1 MRSLT
6 MASSLRGEGGRGR
19 ARQKGRA
26 IHSARR
32 DKGNGVAEWSPDAV
46 VPASGLPAWSEPDGS
61 APPATQLQGGVEV
74 RVAERRGDWAKV
86 ECWNG
91 WTCWLNGS
99 LLLRRWSPTHV
110 TPPGGLDAWPAP
122 DPTRP

>member
-1 MRSLT
+1 MP
-6 MASSLRGEGGRGR
+6 
-19 ARQKGRA
+19 
-26 IHSARR
+26 
-32 DKGNGVAEWSPDAV
+32 DWSPDAV

-91 WTCWLNGS
+91 WAGWLNGS
-99 LLLRRWSPTHV
+99 LLVRRWSPTHE
-110 TPPGGLDAWPAP
+110 TPPV
-122 DPTRP
+122 TVVTS